1 VPPFRDAWPGRLQCP
16 EAGVRKMLSFG
27 HLPLRAGGSIQR
39 LILHISGGFSYV

>member
-1 VPPFRDAWPGRLQCP
+1 
-16 EAGVRKMLSFG
+16 MLSFG